1 MIWIF
6 KISFQI
12 LEQDHFTAYL
22 TSDHHTRY
30 LLEALNNGGSKPK
43 AKDVLALEDLL
54 FAFVDFADS
63 VDNAEANGG
72 GGSGDPPRGRDLVEF
87 WTAATSFRRQ
97 VQRQSWIF

>member
-1 MIWIF
+1 
-6 KISFQI
+6 
-12 LEQDHFTAYL
+12 LEQDHFPTYL
-22 TSDHHTRY
+22 ISDHHARY

-43 AKDVLALEDLL
+43 AKDVLALEDIL

-72 GGSGDPPRGRDLVEF
+72 GGGSGSGDLPQGRDLVEF
-87 WTAATSFRRQ
+87 WTAAMSFRRQ